1 MNTHTLQ
8 TIKAV
13 LTDELAEHDSWQE
26 WGQETPSDAKRRR
39 AVEQALAVVND
50 ALNKEIPF

>member
-8 TIKAV
+8 TIRAV

-26 WGQETPSDAKRRR
+26 WGQETPADAKRRR